1 MRIRV
6 VEDWYEKKHQFDAIL
21 KYHLIMPRI
30 AKNVSALESSLPG
43 LKFSDTE
50 DVPLYR
56 QVYQKLRTAIT
67 SGKIL
72 AGTKLPATRALA
84 QTHGIS
90 RNTVLIAFEQLIGEG
105 FLEARTGDGTYVAQG
120 FSSNPSDKISSTK
133 SFRQLSRRG
142 ALLAKTPA
150 TVNGFRNLGQPKAFR
165 HGIGDLEMFPWNEW
179 ARLSACAARQPIN
192 TILDYSDPAGYLPL
206 REAIAAHLRATRAVN
221 CSAQQVI
228 VVTGSQQALQLC
240 AQLLLD
246 PNEAAWFEQPGYM
259 GARGALI
266 AAGIRV
272 VGVPVD
278 DAGLNVAAGMRI
290 EPNARLAYVTPSHQ
304 FPTGVTM
311 SLERR
316 QTLLAWAKRTDAWI
330 IEDDYDSEYRYD
342 NRPLESL
349 QSLDC
354 DGRVIYC
361 GTFSKTLFPGLR
373 LGYMVVPEH
382 LIEAFSNARALLDR
396 SPPGLTQVVLH
407 AFMQEGH
414 FARHVRRT
422 KKAYLERQYALRE
435 SLERHLG
442 DRLELRG
449 FDAGMHLCA
458 RLNSDVQDTEVSR
471 LAAEGSLEVLPVS
484 ALSNLSLERGALM
497 LGYAA
502 ISVPALR
509 LGAKQLANIISRLE

>member
-1 MRIRV
+1 
-6 VEDWYEKKHQFDAIL
+6 
-21 KYHLIMPRI
+21 
-30 AKNVSALESSLPG
+30 
-43 LKFSDTE
+43 
-50 DVPLYR
+50 VPLYR
-56 QVYQKLRTAIT
+56 QVYQKLRNAIT

-120 FSSNPSDKISSTK
+120 FSSDVTGNLTVNLFGNLSGNSSDQFSSKLTAK
-133 SFRQLSRRG
+133 APQQLSNRG
-142 ALLAKTPA
+142 TLLAKTPV
-150 TVNGFRNLGQPKAFR
+150 TVKTFRNLGPPKAFR
-165 HGIGDLEMFPWNEW
+165 HGIGDLEIFPWHEW
-179 ARLSACAARQPIN
+179 ARLCARSARQPIN
-192 TILDYSDPAGYLPL
+192 AILDYSDPAGYMPL

-221 CSAQQVI
+221 CSARQVM

-266 AAGIRV
+266 AAGVRV

-278 DAGLNVAAGMRI
+278 DAGLNVAAGMRL
-290 EPNARLAYVTPSHQ
+290 EPNARLVYVTPSHQ

-316 QTLLAWAKRTDAWI
+316 QQLLAWAKRTDAWI
-330 IEDDYDSEYRYD
+330 VEDDYDSEYRYD

-349 QSLDC
+349 QSLDR

-396 SPPGLTQVVLH
+396 SPPGLTQTVLH
-407 AFMQEGH
+407 AFMQEGY
-414 FARHVRRT
+414 FARHLRRT
-422 KKAYLERQYALRE
+422 KKVYLERQHALRE

-458 RLNSDVQDTEVSR
+458 WLNSGVQDMEVST
-471 LAAEGSLEVLPVS
+471 LAAERQLEVIPVS
-484 ALSNLSLERGALM
+484 ALSTLPLERCGLM

-502 ISVPALR
+502 INVQALR
-509 LGAKQLANIISRLE
+509 LGAKQLAGIIRGLE